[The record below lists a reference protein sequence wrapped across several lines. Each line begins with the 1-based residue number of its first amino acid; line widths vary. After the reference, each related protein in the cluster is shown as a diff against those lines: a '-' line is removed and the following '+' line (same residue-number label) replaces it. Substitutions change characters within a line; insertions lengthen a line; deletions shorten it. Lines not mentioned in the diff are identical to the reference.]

1 MKNLI
6 TRDEI
11 LNFLIDVEISP
22 KLILSYSINTKNSS
36 KNEYLSNELKLLIES
51 YLLDD
56 NFTKNDFNESLQ
68 VITKNVT
75 NKF

>member
-11 LNFLIDVEISP
+11 LNFLIDVEMSP